1 MLFVQFCFIRSLD
14 QRNFCRVDFF
24 RVGGRCTTFEVS
36 ISKAV
41 DIFLKY
47 IGAFPQTV
55 HMCDI
60 APGSTY
66 QVNFIFIRVPSGVKF
81 SLLKTLYFP
90 KLGTNGGIFT

>member
-1 MLFVQFCFIRSLD
+1 MY
-14 QRNFCRVDFF
+14 NFSKDPSVKQLIFF
-24 RVGGRCTTFEVS
+24 
-36 ISKAV
+36 
-41 DIFLKY
+41 KY